1 MMKNKEAILNLIKET
16 KESLRILKETQ
27 AFDNLIKKAAEYDE
41 LLTVNIQ
48 KKFED
53 LLKQEKS
60 AVEAEDFVE
69 YKKTK
74 EEQKEAARKLIL
86 IFDKKKES
94 YQNIYEE
101 IIKQI
106 EALERDGDSVFKDK
120 EINEF
125 KNDEFE
131 MGQKIKIVTNNSETI
146 ISKSNDNNVYEI
158 MNTTIPGLI
167 VGDFLKM
174 PDLKLGG
181 GGKVT
186 VYKKTE
192 NKYEEV
198 KQFDYEN
205 VKKIIKN
212 PR

>member
-27 AFDNLIKKAAEYDE
+27 AFDNLVKKIAEYDE
-41 LLTVNIQ
+41 ILTVNIE

-53 LLKQEKS
+53 LIKQEKS
-60 AVEAEDFVE
+60 AVESEDFLE
-69 YKKTK
+69 YKRVK
-74 EEQKEAARKLIL
+74 EEQKEAARNLIS
-86 IFDKKKES
+86 IFNRKKES
-94 YQNIYEE
+94 YKNIYDE
-101 IIKQI
+101 ILNQI
-106 EALERDGDSVFKDK
+106 NSLERDGDSIFKDK

-125 KNDEFE
+125 KNEEFE
-131 MGQKIKIVTNNSETI
+131 RGQKVKIVTTGSETI
-146 ISKSNDNNVYEI
+146 LSKANDNNVYEI
-158 MNTTIPGLI
+158 LNTNIPGLN

-174 PDLKLGG
+174 SDLKIGG
-181 GGKVT
+181 GGKIV
-186 VYKKTE
+186 VYKKSE

-205 VKKIIKN
+205 IKKIIKN